1 MKDMI
6 VKLLEGQTRLEH
18 EVTEIKTELKK
29 NSIGL
34 GTIGEN
40 INIIGE
46 VQTAHKEQHDFSFEN
61 TDALIDEKSN
71 LIKIAVTSVS
81 KDVKEVKESVDVIF
95 MEKVLNEIRKFY
107 KLNGYDFVKSI
118 NINDLVEYTELSET
132 QISKIVKELEVKGY
146 LLEYCWKDKNGC
158 EFYLNDLGKQK
169 LLYTSHFI

>member
-1 MKDMI
+1 MKDML

-34 GTIGEN
+34 GTIGKN

-46 VQTAHKEQHDFSFEN
+46 IQTANKEQHDFSFKN
-61 TDALIDEKSN
+61 TNALIDGKTD
-71 LIKIAVTSVS
+71 LIKIDMTSVS

-118 NINDLVEYTELSET
+118 NINDLVEYTELSENK
-132 QISKIVKELEVKGY
+132 ISKIVKALEVKGY
-146 LLEYCWKDKNGC
+146 LIEYCWKDKNGC

-169 LLYTSHFI
+169 ILHI